1 MKRNNNNNI
10 LVPTDFSEIAQ
21 NALGHALK
29 IADVYKNEITL
40 INIQDDGG
48 GLFGLFGGGNS
59 DKMNLIKEAIE
70 MKMNKLIS
78 EAKTLYPHIVIN
90 KRVEYGKIYKVI
102 TEIAENEN
110 FDSIIMGTNGA
121 SGLHQITG
129 SNASRVINYAK
140 VPVVVVKDQPI
151 GKNGYEK
158 IVLPIDL
165 SRESRQK
172 VTWAVHLAKKF
183 NSTIHVIYENSTRE
197 EVKNRIYAAVNQT
210 QDILAQNN
218 ANYIVRGLDEDKY
231 PDSFAED
238 TLAYAN
244 EIEADLIMIMS
255 QQEKG
260 FSEFLLGSYAQ
271 QIVNHASKVPVMCI
285 NSSDAGVILDGVFG

>member
-1 MKRNNNNNI
+1 MNRTNNNNI
-10 LVPTDFSEIAQ
+10 LVPTDFSEVAN

-40 INIQDDGG
+40 INIQDEGG
-48 GLFGLFGGGNS
+48 IFGLFGS
-59 DKMNLIKEAIE
+59 HDKMELVREAVNTRMDALIAESK
-70 MKMNKLIS
+70 KSFPNVK
-78 EAKTLYPHIVIN
+78 IN
-90 KRVEYGKIYKVI
+90 KRIEIGKIYKVI

-110 FDSIIMGTNGA
+110 FDSIVMGTNGA
-121 SGLHQITG
+121 SGLAQITG

-140 VPVVVVKDQPI
+140 VPVVVVKEQSI
-151 GKNGYEK
+151 GQNGYEK

-172 VTWAVHLAKKF
+172 VTWAIHLAKKF
-183 NSTIHVIYENSTRE
+183 NSTIHVIYENSTSE
-197 EVKNRIYAAVNQT
+197 EFRNRIFGAVNQT
-210 QDILAQNN
+210 QDILEKNN
-218 ANYIVRGLDEDKY
+218 ANYIVRGLDDDKY

-244 EIEADLIMIMS
+244 DIGADLIMIMS

-271 QIVNHASKVPVMCI
+271 QIVNHSGKVPVMCI
-285 NSSDAGVILDGVFG
+285 NSSDTGVIFDGVFS

>member
-1 MKRNNNNNI
+1 MNRNNNNNI
-10 LVPTDFSEIAQ
+10 LVPTDFSDVAN

-40 INIQDDGG
+40 LNIQDEGG
-48 GLFGLFGGGNS
+48 IFGLFGS
-59 DKMNLIKEAIE
+59 DEKMSLIKEAVDSR
-70 MKMNKLIS
+70 MDKLIS
-78 EAKTLYPHIVIN
+78 ESAKLFPNVKIN
-90 KRVEYGKIYKVI
+90 KRIEAGRIYKVI
-102 TEIAENEN
+102 TEIAEKEN
-110 FDSIIMGTNGA
+110 FDSIVMGTNGA
-121 SGLHQITG
+121 SGLQQITG

-140 VPVVVVKDQPI
+140 VPVVVVKEQSI
-151 GKNGYEK
+151 SKNGYEK

-165 SRESRQK
+165 SLESRQK

-183 NSTIHVIYENSTRE
+183 NSTIHVIYENSSNDEFR
-197 EVKNRIYAAVNQT
+197 NRIFAAVNQT
-210 QDILAQNN
+210 QDILARNN

-238 TLAYAN
+238 TLSYAD
-244 EIEADLIMIMS
+244 EIGADLIMIMS

-271 QIVNHASKVPVMCI
+271 QIVNHSGKVPVMCI
-285 NSSDAGVILDGVFG
+285 NSHNTGVILDGAFS

>member
-1 MKRNNNNNI
+1 MNRNNNNNI
-10 LVPTDFSEIAQ
+10 LVPTDFSEIAH

-29 IADVYKNEITL
+29 IAEVYKNEITL
-40 INIQDDGG
+40 LNIQDEG
-48 GLFGLFGGGNS
+48 GLFGLFGS
-59 DKMNLIKEAIE
+59 DEKMGLIKEAVD
-70 MKMNKLIS
+70 MKMDKLITES
-78 EAKTLYPHIVIN
+78 AVKFPNVKIN
-90 KRVEYGKIYKVI
+90 KRIEYGRIYKVI
-102 TEIAENEN
+102 TEIAEKEN
-110 FDSIIMGTNGA
+110 FDSIVMGTNGA
-121 SGLHQITG
+121 SGLQQITG

-140 VPVVVVKDQPI
+140 VPVVVVKEQPI
-151 GKNGYEK
+151 GNNGYEK

-172 VTWAVHLAKKF
+172 VSWAIHLAKRF
-183 NSTIHVIYENSTRE
+183 NSTIHVIYENSSND
-197 EVKNRIYAAVNQT
+197 EVKNRIFAAVNQT

-231 PDSFAED
+231 QDSFAED

-244 EIEADLIMIMS
+244 EVGADLIMIMT

-271 QIVNHASKVPVMCI
+271 QIVNHSGKVPVMCI
-285 NSSDAGVILDGVFG
+285 NSHDTGIIMDGVFS

>member
-1 MKRNNNNNI
+1 MNRNNNNNI
-10 LVPTDFSEIAQ
+10 LVPTDFSDIAE

-40 INIQDDGG
+40 LNIQDEG
-48 GLFGLFGGGNS
+48 GLFGLFGS
-59 DKMNLIKEAIE
+59 DEKMNLIKEAVDSR
-70 MKMNKLIS
+70 MNKLIES
-78 EAKTLYPHIVIN
+78 AAKQFPNVKIN
-90 KRVEYGKIYKVI
+90 KRIEYGRIYKVI
-102 TEIAENEN
+102 TEIAEKEN
-110 FDSIIMGTNGA
+110 FDSIVMGTNGA
-121 SGLHQITG
+121 SGLQQITG

-140 VPVVVVKDQPI
+140 IPVVVVKEQSI
-151 GKNGYEK
+151 SKKGYEK

-172 VTWAVHLAKKF
+172 VTWAIHLAKRF
-183 NSTIHVIYENSTRE
+183 NSTIHVIYENSSND
-197 EVKNRIYAAVNQT
+197 EVKNRIFAAVNQT
-210 QDILAQNN
+210 QDILSQNN
-218 ANYIVRGLDEDKY
+218 ANYIVRGLDEEKY

-244 EIEADLIMIMS
+244 DIEADLIMIMS

-271 QIVNHASKVPVMCI
+271 QIVNHSGKVPVMCI
-285 NSSDAGVILDGVFG
+285 NSNDTGVILDGVFS

>member
-10 LVPTDFSEIAQ
+10 LVPTDFSEVAQ

-48 GLFGLFGGGNS
+48 LFGLFGANN
-59 DKMNLIKEAIE
+59 DKMGLIKEAID
-70 MKMNKLIS
+70 MKMDKLIS
-78 EAKTLYPHIVIN
+78 ESRVLYPHIVIN

-102 TEIAENEN
+102 TEIAEEEN

-121 SGLHQITG
+121 SGLQQITG

-140 VPVVVVKDQPI
+140 VPVVVVKDKPI

-172 VTWAVHLAKKF
+172 VTWAIHLAKKF
-183 NSTIHVIYENSTRE
+183 NSITHVIYENSTRD

-210 QDILAQNN
+210 QDILSQNN

-244 EIEADLIMIMS
+244 EIGADLIMIMT

-271 QIVNHASKVPVMCI
+271 QIVNHSSQVPVMCI
-285 NSSDAGVILDGVFG
+285 NSSDTGIILDGVFGS

>member
-1 MKRNNNNNI
+1 MNRTNNNNI
-10 LVPTDFSEIAQ
+10 LVPTDFSEVAN

-40 INIQDDGG
+40 INIQDEGG
-48 GLFGLFGGGNS
+48 IFGLFGS
-59 DKMNLIKEAIE
+59 HDKMELVREAVNTRMDALIAESK
-70 MKMNKLIS
+70 KSFPNVK
-78 EAKTLYPHIVIN
+78 IN
-90 KRVEYGKIYKVI
+90 KRIEIGKIYKVI

-110 FDSIIMGTNGA
+110 FDSIVMGTNGA
-121 SGLHQITG
+121 SGLAQITG

-140 VPVVVVKDQPI
+140 VPVVVVKEQSI
-151 GKNGYEK
+151 SQNGYEK

-172 VTWAVHLAKKF
+172 VTWAIHLAKKF
-183 NSTIHVIYENSTRE
+183 NSTIHVIYENSTSE
-197 EVKNRIYAAVNQT
+197 EFRNRIFGAVNQT
-210 QDILAQNN
+210 QDILEKNN
-218 ANYIVRGLDEDKY
+218 ANYIVRGLDDDKY

-244 EIEADLIMIMS
+244 DIGADLIMIMS

-271 QIVNHASKVPVMCI
+271 QIVNHSGKVPVMCI
-285 NSSDAGVILDGVFG
+285 NSSDTGVIFDGVFS

>member
-1 MKRNNNNNI
+1 MNRNNNNNI
-10 LVPTDFSEIAQ
+10 LVPTDFSEIAH

-29 IADVYKNEITL
+29 IAEVYKNEITL
-40 INIQDDGG
+40 LNIQDEG
-48 GLFGLFGGGNS
+48 GLFGLFGS
-59 DKMNLIKEAIE
+59 DEKMSLIKEAVE
-70 MKMNKLIS
+70 MKMDKLIS
-78 EAKTLYPHIVIN
+78 ESAVKFPNVKIN
-90 KRVEYGKIYKVI
+90 KRIEYGRIYKVI
-102 TEIAENEN
+102 TEIAEKEN
-110 FDSIIMGTNGA
+110 FDSIVMGTNGA
-121 SGLHQITG
+121 SGLQQITG

-140 VPVVVVKDQPI
+140 VPVVVVKEQPI
-151 GKNGYEK
+151 GNNGYEK

-172 VTWAVHLAKKF
+172 VSWAIHLAKRF
-183 NSTIHVIYENSTRE
+183 NSTIHVIYENSSND
-197 EVKNRIYAAVNQT
+197 EVKNRVFAAVNQT

-231 PDSFAED
+231 QDSFAED

-244 EIEADLIMIMS
+244 EVGADLIMIMT

-271 QIVNHASKVPVMCI
+271 QIVNHSGKVPVMCI
-285 NSSDAGVILDGVFG
+285 NSHDTGIIMDGVFS

>member
-1 MKRNNNNNI
+1 MNRNNNNNI

-40 INIQDDGG
+40 LNIQDEG
-48 GLFGLFGGGNS
+48 GLFGLFGS
-59 DKMNLIKEAIE
+59 DEKMGLIKEAVE
-70 MKMNKLIS
+70 MKMDKLIAES
-78 EAKTLYPHIVIN
+78 AKSFPNVKIN
-90 KRVEYGKIYKVI
+90 KRFETGKIYKVI
-102 TEIAENEN
+102 TEIAEKEN
-110 FDSIIMGTNGA
+110 FDSIVMGTNGA
-121 SGLHQITG
+121 SGLQQITG

-140 VPVVVVKDQPI
+140 VPVVVVKDQSI
-151 GKNGYEK
+151 NKNGYEK

-172 VTWAVHLAKKF
+172 VTWAIHLAKRF
-183 NSTIHVIYENSTRE
+183 NSVIHVIYENSSNN
-197 EVKNRIYAAVNQT
+197 EVKGRIFAAVNQT
-210 QDILAQNN
+210 QDLLSENN
-218 ANYIVRGLDEDKY
+218 ANYIVRGLDEEKY

-238 TLAYAN
+238 TLAYAS
-244 EIEADLIMIMS
+244 EINADLIMIMT

-271 QIVNHASKVPVMCI
+271 QIVNHSGKVPVMCI
-285 NSSDAGVILDGVFG
+285 NSHDTGVIMDGVFN

>member
-1 MKRNNNNNI
+1 MNRTNNNNI
-10 LVPTDFSEIAQ
+10 LVPTDFSEVAN

-40 INIQDDGG
+40 VNIQDEG
-48 GLFGLFGGGNS
+48 GLFGLFGSS
-59 DKMNLIKEAIE
+59 DNKLDLIKEAVNAR
-70 MKMNKLIS
+70 MDKLIEES
-78 EAKTLYPHIVIN
+78 KGKFPNVKIN
-90 KRVEYGKIYKVI
+90 KRI
-102 TEIAENEN
+102 TEIAEKEN
-110 FDSIIMGTNGA
+110 FDSIVMGTNGA
-121 SGLHQITG
+121 SGLQQIVG

-140 VPVVVVKDQPI
+140 VPVVVVKEQSI
-151 GKNGYEK
+151 SNSGYQK

-172 VTWAVHLAKKF
+172 VTWAIHLAKKF
-183 NSTIHVIYENSTRE
+183 NSTIHVIYENSTNE
-197 EVKNRIYAAVNQT
+197 EFRSRIFAAVNQI
-210 QDILAQNN
+210 QDILDKNGAT
-218 ANYIVRGLDEDKY
+218 YLVRGLDEDKY

-244 EIEADLIMIMS
+244 EIDADLIMIMS

-271 QIVNHASKVPVMCI
+271 QIVNHSGKVPVMCI
-285 NSSDAGVILDGVFG
+285 NSNDTGVIIDGVFS